1 MTDSRIIRIFMLAV
15 TLVFLSAAF
24 SYAAHEK
31 MPDMEHGESVTAD
44 IPFVGAMDNLDASIR
59 EIVSAVVVGD
69 GQRVLAAVEA
79 AYGIMDRAHAAVR
92 AGKVKLKKNA
102 GKKEEFLRIEG
113 EFQGKLEKLTDSA
126 KKNNWE
132 MMVSYTKEVV
142 ETCARCHQQFK

>member
-1 MTDSRIIRIFMLAV
+1 MINSRIMRVLILAV
-15 TLVFLSAAF
+15 TLVFILAAF
-24 SYAAHEK
+24 TYAANGK

-44 IPFVGAMDNLDASIR
+44 VPFVGAMDNLDASIK

-69 GQRVLAAVEA
+69 GPRVLAAVEA
-79 AYGIMDRAHAAVR
+79 AYGIMDKVHAAVR
-92 AGKVKLKKNA
+92 AGSVKLKKNT

-113 EFQGKLEKLTDSA
+113 EFQGKLEKLTDAA

-132 MMVSYTKEVV
+132 MMVSHTKEVV